1 MRIPTAISAFLLS
14 SLASAADPALT
25 VYNQNFAVVRETIPL
40 KLTQGVNQVRFA
52 DATAL
57 LEPESVMLR
66 DPSGKIA
73 LQILEQ
79 NYRADPVSVERL
91 LALYEGKT
99 VDFLVRSGDRTE
111 VVTGRIV
118 RSGNVPAAAIAQQ
131 TYGYGQPQPA
141 PPAQPIVE
149 VDGKLRFQLPGIP
162 MFPALAGDTVLKP
175 TLDWVIRSSQPG
187 AFDAELC
194 YVSGGLNWTADYN
207 LVAPEKGDTVD
218 LAGWVTIDN
227 NSGKTFENA
236 RIKLMA
242 GDVNK
247 LRPRGAFGMGGGV
260 VGGFLSGPTMTP
272 PPITEKSFDD
282 YHLYTLDRPANV
294 RDRETKQ
301 VEFVRAAGV
310 KAKVVYVYDGAKI
323 DANRLQGWNWE
334 GIRNDPGFGTQSNT
348 KVWIMRELEN
358 SQANRLGM
366 PLPAGRT
373 RFYRRDGDGRLE
385 FTGEDKI
392 EHTPRGETV
401 RVLTGAAFDLVG
413 ERRRLNFR
421 IDHQRATVEESFEIK
436 VRNRKSTP
444 EDVRVVEHLY
454 RWFTWEVVSNSVPYR
469 KTDSRTIEF
478 LVPLAPDEEKTI
490 AYAVRYTW

>member
-1 MRIPTAISAFLLS
+1 MRNLMGIFLLS
-14 SLASAADPALT
+14 SLVFAADPVLT
-25 VYNQNFAVVRETIPL
+25 VYNQNFAVIRETIPL
-40 KLTQGVNQVRFA
+40 KLNQGINQVRFG
-52 DATAL
+52 DATAQ

-66 DPSGKIA
+66 DPTGKHA

-99 VDFLVRSGDRTE
+99 VDFLVRNGDRTE
-111 VVTGRIV
+111 IVTGRII
-118 RSGNVPAAAIAQQ
+118 RSGALPAPVITQQPYYGVQPAA
-131 TYGYGQPQPA
+131 PA
-141 PPAQPIVE
+141 TQPIVE
-149 VDGKLRFQLPGIP
+149 VDGKLRFQLPGVP
-162 MFPALAGDTVLKP
+162 MFPALAGNTVLKP
-175 TLDWVIRSSQPG
+175 TLDWVLRSGQPG

-194 YVSGGLNWTADYN
+194 YVSGGLNWSADYN
-207 LVAPEKGDTVD
+207 FVAPEKGVD
-218 LAGWVTIDN
+218 LDLVGWVTIDN
-227 NSGKTFENA
+227 TSGKTFENA

-247 LRPRGAFGMGGGV
+247 LRPRAPAFWAGMGGGV
-260 VGGFLSGPTMTP
+260 VGGIPGGVQTP
-272 PPITEKSFDD
+272 PPVTEKSFDD
-282 YHLYTLDRPANV
+282 YHLYTLDRPATV
-294 RDRETKQ
+294 HDRETKQ
-301 VEFVRAAGV
+301 VEFVRAAGI

-323 DANRLQGWNWE
+323 DVSRYGGWNWE
-334 GIRNDPGFGTQSNT
+334 GIRNDPGFGTQSNP

-358 SQANRLGM
+358 AKANRLGM

-373 RFYRRDGDGRLE
+373 RFYRRDSDGRLE

-392 EHTPRGETV
+392 EHTPQGETL

-421 IDHQRATVEESFEIK
+421 IDHQRSTVEESFEIK
-436 VRNRKSTP
+436 VRNRKRTP

-454 RWFTWEVVSNSVPYR
+454 RWFTWQITSNSAPYR

-478 LVPLAPDEEKTI
+478 LVPLAPDEEKTVT
-490 AYAVRYTW
+490 YEVRYTW